1 MEFEIRHF
9 DVGAHVSYEV
19 LVSDPE
25 HDHDHSHGSDEVN
38 TPTKPEREER
48 RPPRDGADE
57 VAPGVLRIQLPIS
70 LPGLGHV
77 NCYAIEDRRGI
88 TLVDPG
94 LPGLPTWRALKKRMA
109 AAGLPID
116 RVHTVVIT
124 HSHPDHF
131 GQAATLR
138 RKFGADV
145 ITHRSFR
152 TFLDPQAEADDVEV
166 EVTTSPEQ
174 AKASVH
180 DDRMVGRTP
189 LDSETPW
196 GGQRHQLPLA
206 RRLRYRAMRVA
217 AGRFMSTPQP
227 TRRVDEADV
236 VEIGDREWVAVH
248 TPGHTPDHLCLLDPD
263 NGLLISG
270 DHILP
275 TITPHISGMG
285 ATVDPLADFFASLD
299 RMQSFDSVRT
309 VLPAHGL
316 EFDDLGGRSQ
326 AIRRHH
332 EERLTVLQEA
342 SAEIGNG
349 TVNDYM
355 KALFKERS
363 WGSMAESETY
373 AHLEHLRLTGSA
385 TVSIDDRQLR
395 YELH

>member
-1 MEFEIRHF
+1 M
-9 DVGAHVSYEV
+9 
-19 LVSDPE
+19 
-25 HDHDHSHGSDEVN
+25 
-38 TPTKPEREER
+38 REER

-94 LPGLPTWRALKKRMA
+94 LPGLPTWRALNKRMS
-109 AAGLPID
+109 AAGLAIE

-131 GQAATLR
+131 GQAVTLR

-145 ITHRSFR
+145 VTHRNFR
-152 TFLDPQAEADDVEV
+152 TFLDPAAEADDDEV
-166 EVTTSPEQ
+166 EVVGSIDE

-180 DDRMVGRTP
+180 SDPAAGGSPFDRQ
-189 LDSETPW
+189 TPW
-196 GGQRHQLPLA
+196 GGERHQLPLA
-206 RRLRYRAMRVA
+206 RRLRYRLMRGA

-227 TRRVDEADV
+227 TKRVDEADV
-236 VEIGDREWVAVH
+236 ISIGDREWVSVH

-263 NGLLISG
+263 NGLMISG

-285 ATVDPLADFFASLD
+285 ATIDPLADFFASLD
-299 RMQSFDSVRT
+299 RMSEFESVTT

-316 EFDDLGGRSQ
+316 EFADLAGRAQ

-332 EERLTVLQEA
+332 EERLTVLQDA
-342 SAEIGNG
+342 SDDIGNG

-373 AHLEHLRLTGSA
+373 AHLEHLRLLGSA
-385 TVSIDDRQLR
+385 SVTITEDHLR
-395 YELH
+395 YELT

>member
-1 MEFEIRHF
+1 M
-9 DVGAHVSYEV
+9 
-19 LVSDPE
+19 
-25 HDHDHSHGSDEVN
+25 
-38 TPTKPEREER
+38 REER

-77 NCYAIEDRRGI
+77 NCYVIEDRNGL

-94 LPGLPTWRALKKRMA
+94 LPGRPTWNALKQRLS
-109 AAGLPID
+109 AAGYEID

-138 RKFGADV
+138 RKFGARIV
-145 ITHRSFR
+145 THRSFR
-152 TFLDPQAEADDVEV
+152 TFLDPGAEADDEEIETVGSIE
-166 EVTTSPEQ
+166 E

-180 DDRMVGRTP
+180 GDPTAGRSPFDR
-189 LDSETPW
+189 ETPW
-196 GGQRHQLPLA
+196 GGERHQLPLG
-206 RRLRYRAMRVA
+206 RRLRYRAMRFA
-217 AGRFMSTPQP
+217 AGRFMATPQP
-227 TRRVDEADV
+227 TNRVEEADV
-236 VEIGDREWVAVH
+236 VMIGDREWVSVH

-285 ATVDPLADFFASLD
+285 ATVDPLAEFFASLD
-299 RMQSFDSVRT
+299 RMQDFDSVGT

-316 EFDDLGGRSQ
+316 EFGDLVGRAK

-332 EERLTVLQEA
+332 EERLQVLQEA
-342 SAEIGNG
+342 SDEIGNG

-373 AHLEHLRLTGSA
+373 AHLEHLRLLGSA
-385 TVSIDDRQLR
+385 TATVDGRQLR